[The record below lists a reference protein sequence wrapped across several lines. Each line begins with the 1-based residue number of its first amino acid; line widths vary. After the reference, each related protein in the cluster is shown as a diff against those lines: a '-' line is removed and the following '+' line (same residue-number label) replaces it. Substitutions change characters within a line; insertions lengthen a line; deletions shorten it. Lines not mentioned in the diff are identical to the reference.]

1 VPNHRSAKQR
11 VRKSRIEYEQNRFY
25 KTRYKN
31 LLKRLKKAM
40 EEGDQETVQQY
51 LPQAI
56 SAIDK
61 AAKAGAI
68 HRNQAAR
75 RKSRLMKKTNEFTQ
89 PQS

>member
-1 VPNHRSAKQR
+1 MPNHRSAVQR
-11 VRKSRIEYEQNRFY
+11 VRKTRVEYEQNRFY

-31 LLKRLKKAM
+31 LLKRLRKAM
-40 EEGDQETVQQY
+40 EEGDHDTVTQY

-61 AAKAGAI
+61 AAKVGAI

-75 RKSRLMKKTNEFTQ
+75 RKSRLMKKINGFSHSQ
-89 PQS
+89 A